1 MPSALTAR
9 SRSIDL
15 ERGRSGGEFIRQ
27 GSVRME
33 TDDDRLAV
41 TFSYI
46 LIWTREW
53 LVDDEFRCDAE
64 DLCGHPRRSR

>member
-1 MPSALTAR
+1 
-9 SRSIDL
+9 
-15 ERGRSGGEFIRQ
+15 
-27 GSVRME
+27 ME